1 MTFRVQKRGVKN
13 NWTVDG
19 IYRSLSSAVLHCER
33 AEGMSESGEEEMA
46 FLIVTDGPDSR
57 QIVMFIENGR
67 LMHAGTGRS
76 TRFP

>member
-1 MTFRVQKRGVKN
+1 
-13 NWTVDG
+13 
-19 IYRSLSSAVLHCER
+19 
-33 AEGMSESGEEEMA
+33 MSESGEEEMA

>member
-13 NWTVDG
+13 NWTLDA
-19 IYRSLSSAVLHCER
+19 IYQSLSSAVFHCEC
-33 AEGMSESGEEEMA
+33 AEKMSEAGDEMT

-57 QIVMFIENGR
+57 QIVIFIENGR

-76 TRFP
+76 TRVP